1 MLLYELL
8 LEPIDRITL
17 LQSPNQQPRPQK
29 KVRFLCAFQ
38 NIPLTQTFHD
48 HISKLSGLITF
59 RKNVRSTQAL
69 SYALHISHQAKKEPL
84 SLIVNRGQFKSAAE
98 MKRMVEKRAFD
109 HFSPFQMSV
118 RRVTGGDLY
127 SIGDP
132 FQTRATEGAPRL
144 LRDVLNQPSNQFHWK
159 VHHTQCL

>member
-1 MLLYELL
+1 M
-8 LEPIDRITL
+8 
-17 LQSPNQQPRPQK
+17 
-29 KVRFLCAFQ
+29 
-38 NIPLTQTFHD
+38 
-48 HISKLSGLITF
+48 
-59 RKNVRSTQAL
+59 
-69 SYALHISHQAKKEPL
+69 

-109 HFSPFQMSV
+109 HFSPFEMSV

>member
-1 MLLYELL
+1 MHC
-8 LEPIDRITL
+8 I
-17 LQSPNQQPRPQK
+17 
-29 KVRFLCAFQ
+29 FL
-38 NIPLTQTFHD
+38 I
-48 HISKLSGLITF
+48 KL
-59 RKNVRSTQAL
+59 NE
-69 SYALHISHQAKKEPL
+69 EPL

-144 LRDVLNQPSNQFHWK
+144 LRDVFNQPSNQFHWK
-159 VHHTQCL
+159 VHHTR